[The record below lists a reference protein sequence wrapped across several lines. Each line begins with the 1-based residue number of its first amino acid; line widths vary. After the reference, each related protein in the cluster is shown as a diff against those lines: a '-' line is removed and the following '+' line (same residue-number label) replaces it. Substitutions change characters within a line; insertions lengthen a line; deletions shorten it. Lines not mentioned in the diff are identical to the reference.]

1 MLIFGL
7 GVKESLLATLV
18 FVCETCGNNAAH
30 HLVKRVRKLSL
41 FFIPIFPVSTKYV
54 DSCSA
59 CGRMLEVSRDQAEMA
74 ARQSGPDLR

>member
-1 MLIFGL
+1 VLIFGL

>member
-7 GVKESLLATLV
+7 GVSESLLATLV

-30 HLVKRVRKLSL
+30 QLIKRVRKLSL

-54 DSCSA
+54 DGCTA